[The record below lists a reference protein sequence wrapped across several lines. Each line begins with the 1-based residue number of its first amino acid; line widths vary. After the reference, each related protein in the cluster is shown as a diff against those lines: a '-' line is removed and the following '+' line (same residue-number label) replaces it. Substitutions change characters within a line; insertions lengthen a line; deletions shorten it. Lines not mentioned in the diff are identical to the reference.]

1 MHIDKV
7 MTELELGLIEET
19 VPPAAIEATATLQKI
34 NVGEL
39 YSPTGEF
46 IFDEG
51 VSVPAAVPFTG
62 ALFIPVKPKL
72 SRGYRIRYSFL
83 VLVAAVVVIVDAALL
98 VSVLTR

>member
-46 IFDEG
+46 IFDE
-51 VSVPAAVPFTG
+51 
-62 ALFIPVKPKL
+62 PKL